1 MNSRRFLIV
10 QDKTID
16 NERLRNKVLGLGEK
30 SFKKNYYSEL
40 QSRADELER
49 FRILL
54 DQVNVGIIIC
64 QVPHGKIVDSNES
77 ARFHLLK
84 SNELNSEDN
93 IVNYFGQ
100 SFIDEMRELYRLS
113 QRSEH
118 PEYFL
123 HNLEMSLNRHDYEV
137 SIGFKKIN
145 NESFATLFFHDISI
159 QKTIENT
166 LKENK
171 KYLRNI
177 IDLISDAIII
187 QDADTFVILDF
198 NKSVSHIFHYQE
210 DEILK
215 KQITDFFINKE
226 QYLKKDLFIKFL
238 QAKEN
243 GFQSFEWKAKNKEH
257 QEFWVEIN
265 IRYSDDNGS
274 RLLITLIRDINER
287 KAEEENKLKMEQQ
300 LLHTQKLES
309 LGVLAGGIAHDFNN
323 ILTAILGHSELA
335 TLKLNDKDQV
345 FMHLSEIKKA
355 SQRASDLS
363 QQMLAYSGKG
373 KFIKEPINF
382 NNIISEMID
391 LLKVSISKKV
401 QLNLH
406 LEENLPLFE
415 GGVSQIRQVVMN
427 LITNAS
433 EAIGDQEGEIAIHT
447 GTQVLNEID
456 DQMMYLNQDV
466 PFGLCVYFEIRD
478 NGCGMDKDTLQK
490 IFDPF
495 FTTKFTGRGLGMSA
509 ILGIIRGHHGM
520 IHVYSELGLGT
531 RFKVFFPAIGQTAD
545 DHEEKTFIS
554 NNVSIL
560 GKVLIVD
567 DETTILDV
575 AEQYLMSYGV
585 ETIKASNG
593 IEAVKVY
600 SEHKDE
606 LSLILLDLTMPG
618 MSGEE
623 VFNTLHSYNNSIP
636 IILMSGFS
644 EYELKNKYSSKGFSG
659 FIQKPFSFADF
670 QEKINKVFK
679 H

>member
-1 MNSRRFLIV
+1 MN
-10 QDKTID
+10 D
-16 NERLRNKVLGLGEK
+16 NERLRNKLLGLGEK

-40 QSRADELER
+40 QSRADDLER

-54 DQVNVGIIIC
+54 DQVNVSIIIC
-64 QVPHGKIVDSNES
+64 QLPDGIIVDSNES
-77 ARFHLLK
+77 ARYHILK
-84 SNELNSEDN
+84 KNELSSEDN
-93 IVNYFGQ
+93 IIRYLGQ
-100 SFIDEMRELYRLS
+100 SFIDELRELIRLS
-113 QRSEH
+113 ERSDH
-118 PEYFL
+118 PENYL
-123 HNLEMSLNRHDYEV
+123 HTLEMSLNRHDYEV
-137 SIGFKKIN
+137 SIGFKRIN
-145 NESFATLFFHDISI
+145 NINFATLFFHDISI
-159 QKTIENT
+159 QKTIEHT

-177 IDLISDAIII
+177 IDLISDAIFI
-187 QDADTFVILDF
+187 QDAESLVILDY
-198 NKSVSHIFHYQE
+198 NKSVSRIFHYPE
-210 DEILK
+210 DEITS
-215 KQITDFFINKE
+215 KQITEFFINKE
-226 QYLKKDLFIKFL
+226 HFLKKELLNKFC
-238 QAKEN
+238 QAKES
-243 GFQSFEWKAKNKEH
+243 GYQSFEWKAKNKEH
-257 QEFWVEIN
+257 QEFWVEMN
-265 IRYSDDNGS
+265 IRFSDSNGS

-323 ILTAILGHSELA
+323 ILTAILGHAELA

-355 SQRASDLS
+355 SQRASELS

-382 NNIISEMID
+382 NTIINEMID

-406 LEENLPLFE
+406 LDENLPLFE

-433 EAIGDQEGEIAIHT
+433 EAIGDREGEIAIHT
-447 GTQVLNEID
+447 GIQIVSEVD
-456 DQMMYLNQDV
+456 DQMLYLNQDI
-466 PFGLCVYFEIRD
+466 PFGQCVYFEIRD
-478 NGCGMDKDTLQK
+478 NGCGMDRETIKK

-531 RFKVFFPAIGQTAD
+531 RFKVFFPALGQALED
-545 DHEEKTFIS
+545 RIEKIMPIKRLSIS
-554 NNVSIL
+554 

-567 DETTILDV
+567 DEVTILEV
-575 AEQYLMSYGV
+575 AEQYLKSFGI
-585 ETIKASNG
+585 ESIKASNG
-593 IEAVKVY
+593 IEGVKVY
-600 SEHKDE
+600 TEHREE
-606 LSLILLDLTMPG
+606 LSLIILDLTMPG

-623 VFNTLHSYNNSIP
+623 VFNTLQKYDNSVP

-670 QEKINKVFK
+670 QEKINSVFK
-679 H
+679 P